1 MTPPSSA
8 VLAAPVTQTAAAG
21 GPRARGARRIVLLGP
36 QRKHP
41 TLPAALKTL
50 GVTGRVAVVTAGL
63 QEGEGEVEVLEAMG
77 TRAVDLRLHA
87 RADVLFTSLPDVA
100 NAHRERQDAVRSL
113 RRLYNIRLAHA
124 MAALDELE
132 RRSGLE
138 DTLVWER
145 REALDA
151 LRTLDARHVAHVQE
165 IFAEWDLRLSLE
177 DRGPVLQHREEVRTI
192 VRGCDALVIAG
203 GHVAVLA
210 NRLRFFAV
218 APALREDQPVI
229 AWSGGAMV
237 LTEHVV
243 LYHDSPPWGPGNA
256 EVFDAGLGLASDL
269 VALPDA
275 AHRLRLDDPARVGRF
290 ARRFA
295 PAACLTL
302 EEADLLEL
310 RPGGM
315 TASAGVRRLET
326 SGAVT
331 AVAS

>member
-1 MTPPSSA
+1 MTTA
-8 VLAAPVTQTAAAG
+8 TAPVAVEAPAPVR
-21 GPRARGARRIVLLGP
+21 GPRSRGARRVILLGP

-41 TLPAALKTL
+41 TLPAALATL

-63 QEGEGEVEVLEAMG
+63 QEGEGEVDALDALGMRV
-77 TRAVDLRLHA
+77 VDLRLHA

-100 NAHRERQDAVRSL
+100 NAHRERQDIVRSL
-113 RRLYNIRLAHA
+113 RRLYNLRLAHA
-124 MAALDELE
+124 VEALDELE
-132 RRSGLE
+132 RRPGKDEAL
-138 DTLVWER
+138 DWER
-145 REALDA
+145 REALEA
-151 LRTLDARHVAHVQE
+151 LCTLDARHLAHVQE
-165 IFAEWDLRLSLE
+165 IFAEWDGKLSLE

-210 NRLRFFAV
+210 NRLRFFAI
-218 APALREDQPVI
+218 ASALREDQPVV

-237 LTEHVV
+237 LTERVV

-256 EVFDAGLGLASDL
+256 EVFDAGLGLVKDV

-275 AHRLRLDDPARVGRF
+275 AHRLRLDDAERVGRF
-290 ARRFA
+290 ARRYA

-302 EEADLLEL
+302 EEDDRLEL

-315 TASAGVRRLET
+315 VASAGVRRLDA
-326 SGAVT
+326 SGSLA